1 MGFGA
6 IARRSATLSLL
17 GGIACCAACVAVC
30 TSASAADVKAQS
42 LSSLADAPV
51 GPHGAGQ
58 PLILEKQGSF
68 IAGGTLLTAPNGET
82 FHGDGAY
89 VGFQIPKDARDLP
102 MIMWHGG
109 GQFGKTWESTPD
121 GRDGFQQIFA
131 RRGFSTYVI
140 DQPRRGRAGRSTVGT
155 AIPEALSPAAPSESL
170 LYNLYRIG
178 IWEPPNKPQRF
189 ANVQFP
195 KDQASLDQYWL
206 QQTPNT
212 GPEDREIA
220 AAAGVELFR
229 KIGPGILLSHS
240 VGARYGWLT
249 ALKAPDLV
257 KAIVAY
263 EAVFFVFPADDL
275 PPDVP
280 TTDPLVL
287 RVTTPEICSPAE
299 FHNLTRMPIQIVFGD
314 YIEFDEPSKISGVE
328 MWRVAVQ
335 RAKQFAEAVNRRGG
349 RAQIVFLPEKGLHGN
364 THFPF
369 ADLNNVQVADLLS
382 EYLREHGLDRRSR
395 EAAKHR

>member
-1 MGFGA
+1 VH
-6 IARRSATLSLL
+6 RLPTRNSLIHQFL
-17 GGIACCAACVAVC
+17 LLAGTAGWAACAAVPAVVRG
-30 TSASAADVKAQS
+30 TDVNAQA
-42 LSSLADAPV
+42 LSLADAQV

-68 IAGGTLLTAPNGET
+68 IAGGKRLSASNGET

-89 VGFQIPKDARDLP
+89 VGFQIPQDARDLP
-102 MIMWHGG
+102 IVMWHGG

-121 GRDGFQQIFA
+121 GRDGFQQIFT

-155 AIPEALSPAAPSESL
+155 TIPDALAGAASESM

-178 IWEPPNKPQRF
+178 VWEPPNKPQRF

-195 KDQASLDQYWL
+195 ADQASLDQYWL

-212 GPEDREIA
+212 GPEDREVA
-220 AAAGVELFR
+220 AAAGAELFR
-229 KIGPGILLSHS
+229 KIGPGILMSHS

-249 ALKAPDLV
+249 AIKAPDLV
-257 KAIVAY
+257 KAIVSY
-263 EAVFFVFPADDL
+263 EAVFFVFPADDM

-280 TTDPLVL
+280 TADPLVV
-287 RVTTPEICSPAE
+287 RVTTPEVCTPAE
-299 FHNLTRMPIQIVFGD
+299 FQALTRMPIQIVFGD
-314 YIEFDEPSKISGVE
+314 YIEFDKPGRNTGVE

-335 RAKQFAEAVNRRGG
+335 RAQQFVAAVNRRGG

-369 ADLNNVQVADLLS
+369 SDLNNVQVADLLS
-382 EYLREHGLDRRSR
+382 QYLHEHALDRRTPKGSQP
-395 EAAKHR
+395 